1 MSKHRWIL
9 STWNYITPLIGYCD
23 MRRNIKPLALAFTI
37 VAGLAIGI
45 ALATEAPSAPATDL
59 KLAPDLSFSDDSSP
73 NFPIE
78 GKNLADGSLAS
89 DHATVIFFGTANCWN
104 TAREA
109 ERLVQVYP
117 QYKDKIHFVVVDL
130 RSPSVAQRGL
140 IARYYHGYIPTIAV
154 IDSRGNVLYDRA
166 GETSGD
172 RGDASNLQ
180 KLLDSAR

>member
-1 MSKHRWIL
+1 
-9 STWNYITPLIGYCD
+9 
-23 MRRNIKPLALAFTI
+23 MRRNIRSLVIAFTI
-37 VAGLAIGI
+37 VSGLVFGI
-45 ALATEAPSAPATDL
+45 ALATEPPSGPATDL

-78 GKNLADGSLAS
+78 GKNLSDGSIAN
-89 DHATVIFFGTANCWN
+89 DHATVIFFGTSNCWN

-109 ERLVQVYP
+109 ERLVRVYP

-130 RSPSVAQRGL
+130 RSPSVAQREL
-140 IARYYHGYIPTIAV
+140 IGRYYHGYIPTIAV

-166 GETSGD
+166 GETSSD

>member
-1 MSKHRWIL
+1 MK
-9 STWNYITPLIGYCD
+9 
-23 MRRNIKPLALAFTI
+23 RNIKPLAVTFTI
-37 VAGLAIGI
+37 VVALVFGI
-45 ALATEAPSAPATDL
+45 ALATEAPGAPATDL
-59 KLAPDLSFSDDSSP
+59 ALAPGLSFSDDSSP
-73 NFPIE
+73 NFPIL
-78 GKNLADGSLAS
+78 GKNLSDGAIAN

-117 QYKDKIHFVVVDL
+117 QYKNKIHFVVVDL
-130 RSPSVAQRGL
+130 RSPSLAQRGL
-140 IARYYHGYIPTIAV
+140 IERYYHGYIPTIAV

-166 GETSGD
+166 GETSND

>member
-1 MSKHRWIL
+1 MK
-9 STWNYITPLIGYCD
+9 P
-23 MRRNIKPLALAFTI
+23 NIKALAISTSI
-37 VAGLAIGI
+37 VVSLIFAL
-45 ALATEAPSAPATDL
+45 ALATEAPGPPATDVG
-59 KLAPDLSFSDDSSP
+59 LAPGLSFSDDSSP
-73 NFPIE
+73 NFPIA
-78 GKNLADGSLAS
+78 GKNLSDGSIAN

-166 GETSGD
+166 GETASQ